1 MSAPANQTKEVALAD
16 DGKKKQIMEAL
27 EVEDV
32 KTEGPKKLFFLE
44 PRDIGV
50 TRANMCVFFLFYFMN
65 SLMGFVNSF
74 MVFFIEEALKVNK

>member
-1 MSAPANQTKEVALAD
+1 
-16 DGKKKQIMEAL
+16 MEAL
-27 EVEDV
+27 EVEDA
-32 KTEGPKKLFFLE
+32 KTAESSGVKKLFFLE